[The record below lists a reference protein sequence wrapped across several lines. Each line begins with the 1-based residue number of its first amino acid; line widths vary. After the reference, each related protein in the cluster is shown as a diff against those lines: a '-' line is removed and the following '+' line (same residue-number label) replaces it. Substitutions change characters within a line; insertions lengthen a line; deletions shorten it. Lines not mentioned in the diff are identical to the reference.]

1 MTHRFFKL
9 SRSTQWRLS
18 ILVALLGAV
27 LILGSIFLSM
37 YTQQPW
43 LLLLLI
49 PLYFVFAQLLDIPF
63 GHLRGTIIH
72 YSPMLLAQRHQGNYH
87 IHTTTLFDQ
96 LFCLPDKQ
104 PHLSNQTQTMIWII
118 DGFIAFIQALK
129 DAPPCL
135 IKGSTYFLS
144 ERRAQKLG
152 FTITPADPF
161 TRVILMLNYL
171 NLILTMS
178 ITKGRLSFP
187 RLDKVIGFEIS
198 SADLIAKEDFFLEW
212 QRKLAERTRISREEA
227 EDQ

>member
-1 MTHRFFKL
+1 MTHRFFNL
-9 SRSTQWRLS
+9 SRSTQWRLA

-27 LILGSIFLSM
+27 LILSSIFLSM
-37 YTQQPW
+37 YTQQLW

-72 YSPMLLAQRHQGNYH
+72 YSPMLLAQHHQGNYH

-104 PHLSNQTQTMIWII
+104 PHLSNQTQTLIWMI
-118 DGFIAFIQALK
+118 DGFIAFIQTLK
-129 DAPPCL
+129 EEPPCL

-144 ERRAQKLG
+144 ERRAQKSG

-161 TRVILMLNYL
+161 TRIILILNYL

-187 RLDKVIGFEIS
+187 RLDKIIGFEIT

-212 QRKLAERTRISREEA
+212 QRKLAERTQASGEGTEG
-227 EDQ
+227 D